1 MALATREHPETG
13 DLEVLV
19 DGEWTPFQA
28 YRQRQIDTAYLNSIR
43 FLRNRLGEQAAQEM
57 TVPEEETTIV
67 LTVREE
73 P

>member
-1 MALATREHPETG
+1 MALATRENPETRE
-13 DLEVLV
+13 LEVLV

-43 FLRNRLGEQAAQEM
+43 FLRDRLGEQATQEM
-57 TVPEEETTIV
+57 TAPEEKPFA
-67 LTVREE
+67 LTAREE

>member
-13 DLEVLV
+13 ELEVLV
-19 DGEWTPFQA
+19 DGEWTPFQD

-43 FLRNRLGEQAAQEM
+43 FLRDRLGEQAAQEM
-57 TVPEEETTIV
+57 TLPEEKPHS

>member
-13 DLEVLV
+13 ELEVLV
-19 DGEWTPFQA
+19 DGEWTPFQE

-43 FLRNRLGEQAAQEM
+43 FLRDRLGEQAAQEM
-57 TVPEEETTIV
+57 TVPEEKS
-67 LTVREE
+67 LTLTAREE

>member
-13 DLEVLV
+13 ELEVLV
-19 DGEWTPFQA
+19 DGEWTPFQE

-43 FLRNRLGEQAAQEM
+43 FLRDRLGEQAAQEM
-57 TVPEEETTIV
+57 TVPEENSFTLTT
-67 LTVREE
+67 REE